1 MGKVKA
7 PDIPPPHKRYIKL
20 KTKRI
25 MNNHLELKMRIL
37 EKYGIATEPKS
48 IEFCREAYKF
58 VYGEL
63 SSEEVIDIT
72 VGPVAVDLGLP
83 SGTKWADR
91 NIGASKPE
99 DTGLYF
105 SWGNTEGHKAGMDYD
120 FEDEYNNTPG
130 AKLEGDIDLEHDAA
144 HVNLGEPWKMPTK
157 EQFKELVENCTS
169 ERTTLNGYLGRRFT
183 SKINGES
190 IFLPFAGY
198 IGGTSLYNH
207 GSDGYFWSSSLYS
220 SASGYDLV
228 FHSSGV
234 NPASDYYR
242 FYGFSVRAVQ

>member
-1 MGKVKA
+1 
-7 PDIPPPHKRYIKL
+7 
-20 KTKRI
+20 
-25 MNNHLELKMRIL
+25 MNNNIELKMHIL

-58 VYGEL
+58 VYGEQ

-72 VGPVAVDLGLP
+72 ADPVAVDLGLP

-99 DTGLYF
+99 ETGLYF

-120 FEDEYNNTPG
+120 FEDDYDNTPG
-130 AKLEGDIDLEHDAA
+130 AKLTGDIDLEHDAA

-198 IGGTSLYNH
+198 IDGTSLSNH
-207 GSDGYFWSSSLYS
+207 GSDGYYWSSSLGS
-220 SASGYDLV
+220 SAYGYNLG
-228 FHSSGV
+228 FYSSGV
-234 NPASDYYR
+234 YPAYYDNR

>member
-7 PDIPPPHKRYIKL
+7 PDIPPPHEFFKL

-25 MNNHLELKMRIL
+25 MNNNIELKMRIL

-72 VGPVAVDLGLP
+72 ADPVAVDLGLP

-120 FEDEYNNTPG
+120 FEDNYDNTPG
-130 AKLEGDIDLEHDAA
+130 AKLKGDIDLEHDAA
-144 HVNLGEPWKMPTK
+144 RVNLGEPWKMPTK

-183 SKINGES
+183 SKINGAS

-198 IGGTSLYNH
+198 IDGASLYGH
-207 GSDGYFWSSSLYS
+207 GSSGVYWAGSLYS
-220 SASGYDLV
+220 SASGYNLY
-228 FHSSGV
+228 FYSSGV
-234 NPASDYYR
+234 GPASSYRR